1 MESMFE
7 VTETP
12 ILAELVIN
20 RVKRDTN
27 GAAVTFIGLLRG
39 HSSLGNRV
47 LYAECNSDKVMA
59 VQQLRGVGEEIR
71 TKWQLEDVSICH
83 RVGRIEVGETI
94 AVVAIAAPHR
104 QEAFEACQYA
114 VDRFKEFM
122 VLKEVLETQ

>member
-1 MESMFE
+1 MEIMFE
-7 VTETP
+7 ATENP

-27 GAAVTFIGLLRG
+27 GATVTFTGSLRG
-39 HSSLGNRV
+39 HTSGGNRV
-47 LYAECNSDKVMA
+47 LYAECNSDKKMSE
-59 VQQLRGVGEEIR
+59 QQLRDVGEEIR
-71 TKWQLEDVSICH
+71 TRWQLEDVSICH

-104 QEAFEACQYA
+104 QEAFDACQYA

-122 VLKEVLETQ
+122 VLKEVLENQ

>member
-59 VQQLRGVGEEIR
+59 EQQLRGVGEEIR